1 MTGNIHNAGVNFVAT
16 CRGQI
21 QFREAEID
29 ADLSPLFLRQTIRIR
44 SCERFYQRA
53 FAVIDVTCR
62 GDDEMFRCH
71 ITLSNHEEHE
81 AHEELQDKTFDS
93 VLELYDVEVYEQ
105 AKRDVR

>member
-29 ADLSPLFLRQTIRIR
+29 ADLSPFFLRQTIRIR

-62 GDDEMFRCH
+62 GDNEMPSGHFVH
-71 ITLSNHEEHE
+71 AALI
-81 AHEELQDKTFDS
+81 A
-93 VLELYDVEVYEQ
+93 
-105 AKRDVR
+105 